1 MVLPNFIISS
11 MTQIK
16 RGARPGVV
24 TKSMQRYSL
33 LKVVLGLVAIACF
46 VSVMLRNDPF
56 PSARKQSIRQGKG
69 VELSPDNVAR
79 KETSTIST
87 EHPPEQQHRDFRP
100 VKDADAKDQAPD
112 LAKTQVEEGR
122 LFEFDLAS
130 LKDGA
135 TGTVVIQ
142 TKPSWAPLGVEHF
155 HELMDSHFFDNAKF
169 FRVVNNF
176 MVQFGIA
183 AIPAN
188 NRKKAIKDDPVVK
201 TNARGTLT
209 YATSGPNTRTT
220 QLFINTRQG
229 GNKFLDKQGFTPIG
243 EVVR

>member
-1 MVLPNFIISS
+1 
-11 MTQIK
+11 MTIVK
-16 RGARPGVV
+16 RGTRPEVV
-24 TKSMQRYSL
+24 TKSMQRYSF
-33 LKVVLGLVAIACF
+33 LKVLLGVLAIAGF

-56 PSARKQSIRQGKG
+56 PSVRKQSMREGKE
-69 VELSPDNVAR
+69 VELSPDKVLR
-79 KETSTIST
+79 KESAISA
-87 EHPPEQQHRDFRP
+87 EQKHRDFRP
-100 VKDADAKDQAPD
+100 VQAQDALADAKDLKLD
-112 LAKTQVEEGR
+112 SAKTQEEGR
-122 LFEFDLAS
+122 LIEFDLAS

-135 TGTVVIQ
+135 TGTVVIR

-155 HELMDSHFFDNAKF
+155 HELVDTHFFDNAKF

-188 NRKKAIKDDPVVK
+188 NRKKSLKDDPVVH

-209 YATSGPNTRTT
+209 YATSGKNTRST

-229 GNKFLDKQGFTPIG
+229 GNKFLDKQGFAPIG